1 MPVELTRDAKDL
13 LKALYNA
20 YQDRIADGVKKD
32 TAKYFSD
39 AQAIYDTVYAQQ
51 DFDDLVETIR
61 ELSRAGML
69 SVSWYD
75 NTAYCCRLTDEAIKY
90 MENRFKSAAKD
101 VAKCLAEGAVGALTN
116 GLKC

>member
-39 AQAIYDTVYAQQ
+39 ARTIYNDVYAEQ
-51 DFDDLVETIR
+51 DLDDLVDTIR
-61 ELSRAGML
+61 ELSRAGMM
-69 SVSWYD
+69 SVSWYN
-75 NTAYCCRLTDEAIKY
+75 NTACCCRLTDEAVDY
-90 MENRFKSAAKD
+90 MENSFKRIGKTIID
-101 VAKCLAEGAVGALTN
+101 VVGK
-116 GLKC
+116 LKP

>member
-1 MPVELTRDAKDL
+1 MSVELTRDAKDL

-51 DFDDLVETIR
+51 DPDDLVDTIR
-61 ELSRAGML
+61 ELCNAGML
-69 SVSWYD
+69 SASWYD
-75 NTAYCCRLTDEAIKY
+75 NTACCCRLTNEAVVY
-90 MENRFKSAAKD
+90 MENLYKHTVKD
-101 VAKCLAEGAVGALTN
+101 VATDVAKSIIKGAVNL
-116 GLKC
+116 LKP